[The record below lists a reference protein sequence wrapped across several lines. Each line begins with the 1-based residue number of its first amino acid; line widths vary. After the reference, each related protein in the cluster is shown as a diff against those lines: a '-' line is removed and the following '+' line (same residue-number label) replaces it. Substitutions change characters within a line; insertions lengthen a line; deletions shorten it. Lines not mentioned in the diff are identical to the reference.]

1 MPPIKRRTS
10 SKHHHSTDI
19 ILIMFRRIFA
29 LAACL
34 VFAPAAF
41 AQNYPSRQIRL
52 VVPFAAGGPAD
63 LLARIIADEMSKDLG
78 QQVFVDNRPGAN
90 TIVGAELVAKAD
102 SDGYTLL
109 MAIDGTLVMNPFLYN
124 KLSYDPFKDFAP
136 VSLVAEVP
144 SVIEANNNVTANT
157 VDDFIGQEKAK
168 PGSLLMGY
176 STPTSQVTAEL
187 LNMMAGTKFTLV
199 PYRGGTTQVTGLLGG
214 EIQLGL
220 ESVNV
225 ALPFARAGK
234 LKIIALTGGKR
245 ISLAP
250 EIPTIAETL
259 PGFDLGIWQSI
270 VVPAKTPP
278 EIVNKL
284 HAEIVTVL
292 SRESVRSKLMAAGIE
307 PDTSKSPQE
316 FAEFIRAQANI
327 RSKVIQ
333 AVGLRLD

>member
-1 MPPIKRRTS
+1 
-10 SKHHHSTDI
+10 
-19 ILIMFRRIFA
+19 
-29 LAACL
+29 
-34 VFAPAAF
+34 
-41 AQNYPSRQIRL
+41 
-52 VVPFAAGGPAD
+52 
-63 LLARIIADEMSKDLG
+63 
-78 QQVFVDNRPGAN
+78 
-90 TIVGAELVAKAD
+90 
-102 SDGYTLL
+102 
-109 MAIDGTLVMNPFLYN
+109 
-124 KLSYDPFKDFAP
+124 
-136 VSLVAEVP
+136 
-144 SVIEANNNVTANT
+144 
-157 VDDFIGQEKAK
+157 
-168 PGSLLMGY
+168 
-176 STPTSQVTAEL
+176 
-187 LNMMAGTKFTLV
+187 
-199 PYRGGTTQVTGLLGG
+199 
-214 EIQLGL
+214 
-220 ESVNV
+220 V

-270 VVPAKTPP
+270 VVPAKTSP